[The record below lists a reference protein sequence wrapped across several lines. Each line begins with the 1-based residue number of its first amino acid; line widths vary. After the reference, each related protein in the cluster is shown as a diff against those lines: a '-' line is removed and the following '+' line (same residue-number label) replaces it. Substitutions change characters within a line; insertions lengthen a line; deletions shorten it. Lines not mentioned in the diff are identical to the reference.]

1 MDIYLKR
8 LLQSSETIKV
18 GDTVLILHPEYVVG
32 RIGLVCGQEDT
43 NKEALAKLLPRRV
56 ARWLIQVDSENMVVS
71 LTADEFQ
78 VINQNIK

>member
-1 MDIYLKR
+1 MDTYLER

-43 NKEALAKLLPRRV
+43 NREASLTLLPRRL
-56 ARWLIQVDSENMVVS
+56 ARWLIQVDCENMVVS
-71 LTADEFQ
+71 LTVDDFQ